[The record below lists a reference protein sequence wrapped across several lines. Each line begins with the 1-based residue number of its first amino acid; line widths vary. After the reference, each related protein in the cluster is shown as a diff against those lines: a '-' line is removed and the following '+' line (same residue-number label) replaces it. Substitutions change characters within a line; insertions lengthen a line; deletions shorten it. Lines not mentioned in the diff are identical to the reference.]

1 MLENATTHFSERHYK
16 LDLAVELIF
25 QEASYKEENNWPLIS
40 LPSKER
46 NKVSYGDS
54 EIVLRRQG

>member
-1 MLENATTHFSERHYK
+1 MLENAITHFSERHYK
-16 LDLAVELIF
+16 LDLAVERIF
-25 QEASYKEENNWPLIS
+25 QEASYKEENNWPPIS

>member
-1 MLENATTHFSERHYK
+1 MLKSAIAHFSEWYCK
-16 LDLAVELIF
+16 LDLSVERIF
-25 QEASYKEENNWPLIS
+25 QEASYKEEINWPPIS

-46 NKVSYGDS
+46 NRVSYGDS

>member
-1 MLENATTHFSERHYK
+1 MLKNAITHFSECYYK

-25 QEASYKEENNWPLIS
+25 QKASYKEENNWPPTS

-54 EIVLRRQG
+54 EIVLKRQG

>member
-1 MLENATTHFSERHYK
+1 MLESATTHFSERHYK

-25 QEASYKEENNWPLIS
+25 QEASYKEESNWPLIS

>member
-1 MLENATTHFSERHYK
+1 MLKNAIAHFSERYYT
-16 LDLAVELIF
+16 LDLAVELNF

-46 NKVSYGDS
+46 NKVSYGNS

>member
-1 MLENATTHFSERHYK
+1 MLESATTHFSERHYK

-54 EIVLRRQG
+54 